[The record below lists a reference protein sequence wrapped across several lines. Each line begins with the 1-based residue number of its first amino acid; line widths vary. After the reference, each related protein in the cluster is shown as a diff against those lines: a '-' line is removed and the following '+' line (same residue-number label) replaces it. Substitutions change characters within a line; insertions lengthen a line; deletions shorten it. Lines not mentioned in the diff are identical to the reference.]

1 MTQAGKTFI
10 VVSCNMMPIQHNIFT
25 RARSFDAG
33 KNVGTKF
40 HAVCELTL

>member
-1 MTQAGKTFI
+1 MTQAGKKFI

-33 KNVGTKF
+33 KMLAQNSTQS
-40 HAVCELTL
+40 AS